1 MREIKFKGINDD
13 DGKWYYGLP
22 YFSKDRKKCQIRYD
36 ISERG
41 CTFVDVIPETISEFI
56 SIKDKNIVEI
66 YENDIV
72 KVKYKEWRE
81 EYRCYAEW
89 EEIEQIV
96 FNDGAF
102 MLKTE
107 IDDVQFYRPLMKM
120 FQGIELLS
128 LEVIGNIYESKELL
142 EEMK

>member
-1 MREIKFKGINDD
+1 MREIKFKGKSM

-22 YFSKDRKKCQIRYD
+22 YFSKDRMKCQIHYD

-56 SIKDKNIVEI
+56 SRKDKNVIEI

-72 KVKYKEWRE
+72 KAHYKDNITKL
-81 EYRCYAEW
+81 EW

-102 MLKTE
+102 MLMTE
-107 IDDVQFYRPLMKM
+107 MHDIQFYRPLMKM

-128 LEVIGNIYESKELL
+128 LEVIGNIHESKELL
-142 EEMK
+142 EELK